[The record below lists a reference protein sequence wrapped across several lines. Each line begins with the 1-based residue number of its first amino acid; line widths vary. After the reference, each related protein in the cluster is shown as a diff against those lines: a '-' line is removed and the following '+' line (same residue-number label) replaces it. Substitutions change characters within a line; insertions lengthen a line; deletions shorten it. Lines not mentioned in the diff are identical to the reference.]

1 MTQHAYVP
9 TGSEVVQTLPW
20 KWNVQGR
27 IFLIGGLGF
36 MFDAWNV
43 SLNGVLIP
51 LLSEQW
57 DLTSGQAASIGPAN
71 LLGMAIVA
79 FTWAPIA
86 DRIGRKAAF
95 TATIAV
101 FVVFTVGGAVTTD
114 IVTFP
119 LLRFMAG
126 FGLGGAIPV
135 GYALVGEFTPR
146 NYRGR

>member
-36 MFDAWNV
+36 MFDAWDV

-57 DLTSGQAASIGPAN
+57 DLTSGQAAWIGTAN
-71 LLGMAIVA
+71 LLGMAIGA
-79 FTWAPIA
+79 FIWATIA
-86 DRIGRKAAF
+86 DRIGRKLAF

-101 FVVFTVGGAVTTD
+101 FVVFTVGGADRKSVR
-114 IVTFP
+114 VGAQG
-119 LLRFMAG
+119 RCRG
-126 FGLGGAIPV
+126 CGGC
-135 GYALVGEFTPR
+135 
-146 NYRGR
+146 GRTLQTA

>member
-36 MFDAWNV
+36 MFDAWDV

-57 DLTSGQAASIGPAN
+57 DLTSGQAAWIGPAN
-71 LLGMAIVA
+71 LLGMAIGA
-79 FTWAPIA
+79 CIWATIA

-114 IVTFP
+114 IVTFA
-119 LLRFMAG
+119 LLRCMAG
-126 FGLGGAIPV
+126 FGLFFAITV
-135 GYALVGEFTPR
+135 VYSLVGAFTPR
-146 NYRGR
+146 DY